1 MALVLFTAVNAVYG
15 CRVRV
20 PCTGAGDGQ
29 VQVMARDFLN
39 DYLFIKVGRVGSA
52 YGNSAATAMTGMS
65 PGIRRLTWESASQ
78 RGKP

>member
-1 MALVLFTAVNAVYG
+1 
-15 CRVRV
+15 
-20 PCTGAGDGQ
+20 